1 MKRLQAGLFVLGV
14 AAFLVAAFAAGTDLG
29 EDLWRTGI
37 ALLLVDLVAMKL
49 WPASQP
55 SRAA

>member
-1 MKRLQAGLFVLGV
+1 MKRLQAGLFILGV
-14 AAFLVAAFAAGTDLG
+14 VAFLAAAVAAGTDLG

-37 ALLLVDLVAMKL
+37 AVLLVDLVAMKL
-49 WPASQP
+49 WPAPQV